1 MHRENTDW
9 LRKVENYLDKLTV
22 QDDIHIEA
30 KTLRKLV
37 RKIPN
42 LENAGPD
49 GMCRNT
55 GPKNLNSLHNET
67 EL

>member
-9 LRKVENYLDKLTV
+9 LRRVENHLDKLTV

-30 KTLRKLV
+30 KTLSKQV
-37 RKIPN
+37 RKMPN
-42 LENAGPD
+42 WKSPGTDGVCRDTGSENVS
-49 GMCRNT
+49 N
-55 GPKNLNSLHNET
+55 LHNET